1 MKSNDVL
8 KLLDA
13 GFSKEEIIAMDK
25 PAETQTKATKAT
37 NEELAEIIAKATQTK
52 TEPVEEKKDSELD
65 LVKQL
70 LSGIN
75 LNQVV
80 EQPKE
85 DAVDKG
91 VTLSDEQFKLLLQSS
106 NLANRTVDLP
116 KEDSWR
122 EAFNKH
128 AEEVLGATTTKEV

>member
-13 GFSKEEIIAMDK
+13 GFSKDEILAMDK
-25 PAETQTKATKAT
+25 PAETQTKAT

-52 TEPVEEKKDSELD
+52 TEPVDEKKDSELD

-85 DAVDKG
+85 DADDKG

>member
-13 GFSKEEIIAMDK
+13 GFSKDEILAMDK
-25 PAETQTKATKAT
+25 PAETQTKAT

-85 DAVDKG
+85 DADDKG

-128 AEEVLGATTTKEV
+128 AEEVLGTTTTKEV